1 MNNLALF
8 IKEHR
13 EKLNIS
19 KRKLSELSNVSHTE
33 IQRLENGHRKSPSP
47 PLLRSIANALNVRY
61 EDIMAAAGYLD
72 TTSESMVPTAW
83 LPYLEDLTS
92 DELKQVMTFI
102 EFLRAKRKKKRGNL
116 WA

>member
-1 MNNLALF
+1 MNNLAIF

-33 IQRLENGHRKSPSP
+33 IQRLESGQRKNPSP

-61 EDIMAAAGYLD
+61 EDIMEAAGYLD
-72 TTSESMVPTAW
+72 TTSESLVQSAW
-83 LPYLEDLTS
+83 LPYLEDLTF
-92 DELKQVMTFI
+92 DELKQVQTFI
-102 EFLRAKRKKKRGNL
+102 EFLRGKRK
-116 WA
+116 

>member
-1 MNNLALF
+1 MNNLAIF

-33 IQRLENGHRKSPSP
+33 IQRLENGHRKNPSP

-61 EDIMAAAGYLD
+61 EDIMEAAGYLD
-72 TTSESMVPTAW
+72 TMPGTPLIVAKM
-83 LPYLEDLTS
+83 PYAEDLT
-92 DELKQVMTFI
+92 DEEVEKVRTFI
-102 EFLRAKRKKKRGNL
+102 EFLRAKRK
-116 WA
+116 